1 MLSRGRS
8 KQDFSCRGVT
18 SVECPWR
25 MCALGVVGWWPG
37 DGPSVSVVR
46 AVTQPGG
53 NFAACAL
60 CARSRSDC
68 EPLRIVNWWLDTTI
82 SSPIGVPLSCSSV
95 VPTKAYPYHSL
106 PVNKSLDPSLKISSL
121 LLPTSLAAVFKT
133 PRKEEYLL
141 SVDPE
146 AHVKPPIPNPKTHPH
161 CPRTHSPASSS
172 YSPSFASLFSPSP

>member
-1 MLSRGRS
+1 M
-8 KQDFSCRGVT
+8 
-18 SVECPWR
+18 SVE
-25 MCALGVVGWWPG
+25 GVCTWGGWL
-37 DGPSVSVVR
+37 VANLSVVR

-82 SSPIGVPLSCSSV
+82 PSPIGVPLSCSSV
-95 VPTKAYPYHSL
+95 VPHKSIPHHYL

-133 PRKEEYLL
+133 PRKEEYLF

-146 AHVKPPIPNPKTHPH
+146 AHVKPSIPNPKTHPH

-172 YSPSFASLFSPSP
+172 YPPSFASLFSPSP